1 MTTLSACTATIYTY
15 KSQWGRYFCK
25 LDYLWVSILGVM
37 KIGCGGGQSLSQAI
51 YLYHVCMVQLA
62 YMSVGVLVLGVLVSM
77 FVDVRQSML
86 IYTLKLPL
94 FLSSSSVSCYTPTH
108 MHVHTRVHAHTHTL
122 THTPHTHHTHTH
134 THTAI
139 TIQFTS
145 SVFAADY
152 DPTIGE

>member
-1 MTTLSACTATIYTY
+1 MTTLSATIYTY

-51 YLYHVCMVQLA
+51 YLYHVCMVQVA

-77 FVDVRQSML
+77 FVDVQQSML
-86 IYTLKLPL
+86 IYTLKLSL

-108 MHVHTRVHAHTHTL
+108 MHVHNVCMHTHTHTHTHTL
-122 THTPHTHHTHTH
+122 THTPHTHTHSYH
-134 THTAI
+134 N
-139 TIQFTS
+139 
-145 SVFAADY
+145 SVH
-152 DPTIGE
+152 EQRLCC

>member
-1 MTTLSACTATIYTY
+1 MTTLSATIYTY

-37 KIGCGGGQSLSQAI
+37 KIECGGGQSLSQAI
-51 YLYHVCMVQLA
+51 YLPCLYGTASLHVCGCV
-62 YMSVGVLVLGVLVSM
+62 SVRCACKYVCRCTAIN
-77 FVDVRQSML
+77 VD
-86 IYTLKLPL
+86 IYTQVVFIPFIFICFML
-94 FLSSSSVSCYTPTH
+94 
-108 MHVHTRVHAHTHTL
+108 HTHTHACTYTCAC
-122 THTPHTHHTHTH
+122 THTHTHHTH

>member
-1 MTTLSACTATIYTY
+1 MTTLSATIYTY

-37 KIGCGGGQSLSQAI
+37 KIGCGGGQSLSQAV

-62 YMSVGVLVLGVLVSM
+62 YMSVDVLVLGVLVSM
-77 FVDVRQSML
+77 FVGVRQSML
-86 IYTLKLPL
+86 IYTLKLSL
-94 FLSSSSVSCYTPTH
+94 FLSSSSVSCCTPTH
-108 MHVHTRVHAHTHTL
+108 MHVHTRVHAHTHTHTH
-122 THTPHTHHTHTH
+122 THTPSHTH